1 MQDAV
6 ILANCLYD
14 MYEPSYRNIRAAFKD
29 FKAQRESHVK
39 FSMERS
45 VTMGKLMFGQKFLER
60 QMRKIVYNMPL
71 WLQSKGYL
79 KMCEYRP
86 QVMYLPQAPN
96 PGSLPVLPQK
106 PCKRYN
112 PLAVT
117 ASTSSSEAKPEAE
130 AAVVAEE
137 PANTAVAV

>member
-1 MQDAV
+1 MAAMQDAV

-14 MYEPSYRNIRAAFKD
+14 MYEPSYKNVRAAFKD
-29 FKAQRESHVK
+29 YKSQRESHVQ

-45 VTMGKLMFGQKFLER
+45 VTMGKLMFGQTFMER
-60 QMRKIVYNMPL
+60 LMRKVVYNMPL

-112 PLAVT
+112 PQATTLPATAVEH
-117 ASTSSSEAKPEAE
+117 APVAE
-130 AAVVAEE
+130 ASESKPVV
-137 PANTAVAV
+137 V